1 MIRDLMDIPVACL
14 AAWIFGGIPF
24 GLVLV
29 RICKGIDIRSIGS
42 GNVGATNASR
52 AFTGRSRLP
61 FFLGIYLLD
70 FAKGFLPAYY
80 GPELLGRAPDL
91 DLQVWLGACAVLGH
105 CASPFLRL
113 RGGKGVAT
121 MTGVFAAL
129 DFTSLLIAFGAFFA
143 IFLLTR
149 QVFWGSLALGIG
161 LAAAV
166 ILQDTETAF
175 AGRFSVSILALTCA
189 AFLFF
194 THRSNLR
201 GFFSN
206 KRRV

>member
-1 MIRDLMDIPVACL
+1 MDIAVACL
-14 AAWIFGGIPF
+14 AAWVFGGIPF

-29 RICKGIDIRSIGS
+29 RLCKGIDIRSIGS

-52 AFTGRSRLP
+52 AFVGKARLP
-61 FFLGIYLLD
+61 FFLAIYLLD
-70 FAKGFLPAYY
+70 FAKGFLPAFY
-80 GPELLGRAPDL
+80 GPDLLGRSPDL
-91 DLQVWLGACAVLGH
+91 DLQVWLGASAVVGH

-129 DFTSLLIAFGAFFA
+129 DFYALLIALGAFFLVLA
-143 IFLLTR
+143 LTR
-149 QVFWGSLALGIG
+149 RVFWGSLALGLG

-166 ILQDTETAF
+166 ILRDPQAAF
-175 AGRFSVSILALTCA
+175 AARMSVSILAIACA
-189 AFLFF
+189 AFLFW

-206 KRRV
+206 QGRS